1 MVHPL
6 GCLTGCRCPCV
17 QHYLH
22 TVVETDSGELVEV
35 FGVDPDARLIN
46 ERVKW
51 VVRDADATDEEDFK
65 RGKGSHG
72 HGSAER
78 RSQPSVMK
86 RYDRALVL
94 WSWLW
99 GLTFVVFGGRERNKM
114 LVEVQP
120 PTPRASS
127 SAASQASSSAA
138 SRSQASSSAASR
150 SQASSSAASRSQ
162 ASSSGGRR
170 LRHGAV
176 DAQDRKLQTVT
187 WQPPTANA
195 VNNIL
200 IMRVVLKNGATGLNT
215 VAPTYCD
222 EACVRV
228 SVRHGQHCARVTAD
242 VDWRHR
248 RRG

>member
-1 MVHPL
+1 V
-6 GCLTGCRCPCV
+6 
-17 QHYLH
+17 
-22 TVVETDSGELVEV
+22 
-35 FGVDPDARLIN
+35 RLIN

-78 RSQPSVMK
+78 RSEPSVMK
-86 RYDRALVL
+86 RYDPVRVL
-94 WSWLW
+94 Y
-99 GLTFVVFGGRERNKM
+99 GGRGCATLTVVVRGCRGKNKV

-127 SAASQASSSAA
+127 SAA
-138 SRSQASSSAASR
+138 
-150 SQASSSAASRSQ
+150 SQ

-176 DAQDRKLQTVT
+176 DAQDRKLQTAT
-187 WQPPTANA
+187 WQPPTPNA
-195 VNNIL
+195 PNSIL
-200 IMRVVLKNGATGLNT
+200 IMRVVLKDGVTGLNT

-228 SVRHGQHCARVTAD
+228 SVAAFTEEHLCP
-242 VDWRHR
+242 
-248 RRG
+248 